1 MQRCE
6 SGRRVLQSCR
16 ACAVLVASV
25 TACASLFV
33 FATAFTSLAAG
44 SAVDDDPQA
53 LLDAADAARS
63 SGRPD
68 AAVICLRRVLRDHSE
83 SPLAP
88 LAAFTLGRVLLEKL
102 AQPLPAA
109 DAFAM
114 ARALAPEGSLAQ
126 DALAREV
133 EAWSKAGRPQ
143 EAYKRA
149 CLYVVTYP
157 RGRRLHEVQMY
168 GGLRAE

>member
-1 MQRCE
+1 M
-6 SGRRVLQSCR
+6 
-16 ACAVLVASV
+16 
-25 TACASLFV
+25 ACASLFV
-33 FATAFTSLAAG
+33 FATAFPSLAAG
-44 SAVDDDPQA
+44 SAVDDNPEA
-53 LLDAADAARS
+53 LMDAADAARS

-68 AAVICLRRVLRDHSE
+68 AAVMCLRKVLRDHSE

-102 AQPLPAA
+102 GQPLPAA

-114 ARALAPEGSLAQ
+114 VRALAPDGSLAQ

-133 EAWSKAGRPQ
+133 EAWSKAGHPQ

-157 RGRRLHEVQMY
+157 TGRRLHAVQMY

>member
-1 MQRCE
+1 V
-6 SGRRVLQSCR
+6 S
-16 ACAVLVASV
+16 AASV

-33 FATAFTSLAAG
+33 FATAFASLAVAH
-44 SAVDDDPQA
+44 DDNPEA
-53 LLDAADAARS
+53 LMDAADAARS

-68 AAVICLRRVLRDHSE
+68 AAVMCLRKVLRDHSE

-102 AQPLPAA
+102 GQPLSAA

-114 ARALAPEGSLAQ
+114 ARALAPDGSLAQ

-133 EAWSKAGRPQ
+133 EAWSKAGRLQ

-157 RGRRLHEVQMY
+157 SGRRLHAVQVY